1 MKLLKD
7 EYEKQMENLKSQYD
21 LSMKRLSNEIEKL
34 QSEKHSLLAELDTN
48 NNQRNQVNYAASHMN
63 VKSNRSN
70 MSSSNGGRICFTG
83 LFLNTFQTCSFV
95 CISRACELA
104 ECWHIEHKQ
113 P

>member
-34 QSEKHSLLAELDTN
+34 QSEKHALLAELDTN
-48 NNQRNQVNYAASHMN
+48 NNHRNQVNYASNHVN

-70 MSSSNGGRICFTG
+70 MSSSNGGIIYLT
-83 LFLNTFQTCSFV
+83 SF
-95 CISRACELA
+95 
-104 ECWHIEHKQ
+104 
-113 P
+113 